1 VLEIFKRDRTRW
13 NPLTQLKASKHMI
26 FKDKRGNLRN
36 IELFEYWPSAT
47 LNQQAISEEFVSSAT
62 SSTDH

>member
-1 VLEIFKRDRTRW
+1 MW

-36 IELFEYWPSAT
+36 IELFEYCPSAT
-47 LNQQAISEEFVSSAT
+47 LNQQATSEEFVSSAT